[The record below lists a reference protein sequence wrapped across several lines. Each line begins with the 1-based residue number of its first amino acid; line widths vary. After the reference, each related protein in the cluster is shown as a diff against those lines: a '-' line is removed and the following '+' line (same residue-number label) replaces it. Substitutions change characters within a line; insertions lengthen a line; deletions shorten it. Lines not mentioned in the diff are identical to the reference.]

1 MRTEV
6 SILNFSITD
15 LKRHETF
22 IYREKR
28 ERELEGF
35 MNKKYN
41 RLGNKIQQRIN
52 NMNSLKTN
60 RDLVLEWR
68 SAETIEWYNITY
80 LWYLYI
86 FIITRIVVKIC

>member
-1 MRTEV
+1 MEIECHRRMSPCHPLDPFRGIFILLLKITRVVRTEV

-60 RDLVLEWR
+60 RDLVLE
-68 SAETIEWYNITY
+68 
-80 LWYLYI
+80 
-86 FIITRIVVKIC
+86 